1 MLEEVTEILREYKS
15 DNDLVVTPETTF
27 EELELDSLDTVE
39 LIMTIEEK
47 YSITIA
53 PSEDLKSV
61 GDLIQTIEASR

>member
-61 GDLIQTIEASR
+61 GDLIQTIEALR